1 MKIGIIAAMEEEIKE
16 ILRNNEYSIIDN
28 INDQNVYTVNKKNKF
43 IIFTTGIGK
52 LNATITTT
60 LAIKKYD
67 FDLIINIGTSGKLT
81 NLPIGSLI
89 VGEKLAFF
97 DVDATIF
104 GYDYGQ
110 IPREELYEYINN
122 DQNLVKKI
130 NEKID
135 NIFVGTILTG
145 DSFVTKENKEK
156 FNINF
161 FDNPLAVEME
171 SMAIVRTAHKL
182 NKKIYVFRTIS
193 DDGDNIEFNKYLNLV
208 CLKYNDIFNI
218 IDEYYS

>member
-1 MKIGIIAAMEEEIKE
+1 MEEEIKE

-28 INDQNVYTVNKKNKF
+28 INDQNVYSVNKKNEF

-52 LNATITTT
+52 LNASITTA
-60 LAIKKYD
+60 LAINKYD
-67 FDLIINIGTSGKLT
+67 FDLIINIGTAGNLDK
-81 NLPIGSLI
+81 LPIGSLVI
-89 VGEKLAFF
+89 GNKLAFY

-104 GYDYGQ
+104 GYQYGQ
-110 IPREELYEYINN
+110 IPCEELYEFITNDKHLINE
-122 DQNLVKKI
+122 LK
-130 NEKID
+130 EKID
-135 NIFVGTILTG
+135 DIYMGTILTG
-145 DSFVTKENKEK
+145 DTFITKENINK
-156 FNINF
+156 FDIYS
-161 FDNPLAVEME
+161 FDNPLAIEME

-193 DDGDNIEFNKYLNLV
+193 DDGDNSEFNKYLDSV